1 MQSLD
6 RLARFYIV
14 QDNHDLFALHRQVME
29 KNNNLD
35 QLWLLLPMT
44 GLIVM
49 GLMAVFSATN
59 GMAESVSLFYRQLT
73 WAIAGYAVV
82 AAFSYI
88 DYRIIKDNAY
98 LIYAVGI
105 VLLIAVL
112 LFGRKVAGATSWVR
126 FGMFSFQPSELT
138 KMITIIAMARFL
150 SDDQTDISKG
160 PDLAKVLAIGLVPAG
175 LVMLQPDTGTA
186 LTCLSF
192 IIPMIVLAGFNLYY
206 IVVAVV
212 PVALMLSGF
221 FNLTILFIIAA
232 VSLMLL
238 IVVGKR
244 FSFHQ
249 LIVTGGGILSGLLT
263 WKFTGVILKPHQIK
277 RIQIFLDPA
286 ADPQGA
292 GYNALQAKIAIASG
306 GFFGKGFLQGTQ
318 TQLRYIPAQWTDFIF
333 CVIAEE
339 LGLVGSVLLLLF
351 FLALVLRM
359 LWMVKAIKNRFVEL
373 MLVGYASLLMTH
385 VVINIGMTIGVM
397 PVIGVPLPFISY
409 GGSSLVANMMMVG
422 IAMNFAKNRRNIGY

>member
-1 MQSLD
+1 
-6 RLARFYIV
+6 
-14 QDNHDLFALHRQVME
+14 ME

>member
-1 MQSLD
+1 M
-6 RLARFYIV
+6 
-14 QDNHDLFALHRQVME
+14 ME

-88 DYRIIKDNAY
+88 DYRFIKDNAY

-150 SDDQTDISKG
+150 SDDQTDISNG

-192 IIPMIVLAGFNLYY
+192 IIPMIVLAGFNFYY

-221 FNLTILFIIAA
+221 FNLTILFIVAA

-263 WKFTGVILKPHQIK
+263 WKFTSVILKPHQIK
-277 RIQIFLDPA
+277 RIQIFLDPS

-306 GFFGKGFLQGTQ
+306 GLFGKGFLQGTQ

-339 LGLVGSVLLLLF
+339 LGFVGSVLLLLF
-351 FLALVLRM
+351 FLTLVLRM
-359 LWMVKAIKNRFVEL
+359 VWMVKAIKNRFVEL

-385 VVINIGMTIGVM
+385 VVINIGMTIGFM

-422 IAMNFAKNRRNIGY
+422 IAMNFARNRRNIGY